1 MIILAGILLGAVWG
15 GVYSR
20 RKGGTRLDVAQYAAV
35 WGIIGGLLFTFLAV
49 GLDRFI

>member
-1 MIILAGILLGAVWG
+1 MVILAGILLGAVWG
-15 GVYSR
+15 GFYAR
-20 RKGGTRLDVAQYAAV
+20 RKGGSGPDMAQYAGV

>member
-15 GVYSR
+15 VLYVR
-20 RKGGTRLDVAQYAAV
+20 RKGGSRLDMAQYAGV